1 MYNLKPMEMRYI
13 VPVAAMI
20 SAGKS
25 NLLNVLYNIDLLEC
39 KAGIGTKF
47 VNILR
52 YNPNIKE
59 PRFFHLIVIKKGE
72 KYIFYKD
79 NSERVIVGKQRIIEA
94 IKYLNKS
101 LAKEKYVNYEKLF
114 YMTEINESPFIT
126 NKEYL
131 LNHDL
136 CDIPGLSEYQEAEN
150 PDGGEEPY
158 RDQNSDNEGPESE
171 IEIGNFNHL
180 EGKTVEE
187 ELKEIKTL
195 NSEHD
200 NMQESGQK
208 MEDDIYYNVELEKNS
223 YINEIFKIIKDYI
236 DGGIIILS
244 VENYY
249 FNQNY
254 EMIAL
259 LKKVIKKEINN
270 FLIILNKIDLSKNQ
284 EEDAEKCRNLFIQ
297 KFPDGKTFNI
307 NSNTFIPLSA
317 NQLKNELLLRNDF
330 KHLLYYHFQNFINK
344 IKKDEKSIIPKTFI
358 DHLRDIIKTMREIS
372 KKEIKK
378 YIYESKI
385 INNKEIIK
393 IINDIENEFKGEEII
408 FGIDED
414 DFEEVF
420 DDDEDEHDN
429 NDNISDVID
438 RINPSYIVKLIY
450 IFHKENKLIPPLSKE
465 SQALLNYFNKQNDI
479 INDLPKF
486 ENKKEINL
494 FKINAANNIQMLIN
508 KEIMEELM
516 KVTKEIEN
524 SKFSGIEIKN
534 IMKELYLTIYYLKVY
549 NVIFIPFIGPSNGGK
564 STIINNIIGE
574 EILECGQKECTKRGI
589 IIGYKDDKEP
599 DITLRKANFKFKEF
613 SGQKNY
619 YFESENYIF
628 ASGLKNVKNTIKGLN
643 YAFPDK
649 EENSFYFIKTR
660 IKLFDDLGFDDNL
673 KKMVYLI
680 DFPGFGTGNIF
691 EKKLFKKVMNIC
703 NAFIFVVRNSVIK
716 EKEKKEMLDKLFIK
730 SMMNKEKL
738 PSGFIKSCLF
748 VFNNDNKQN
757 TTEEDLIIAK
767 EDIRSIIKRIPDE
780 DNINACFFN
789 AKYYQKYQNNFNYFY
804 NIYQTIIG
812 SYNNYKNFS
821 QEKYIDPE
829 KFNRRLFSNFGE
841 YLHKILDDKIRSL
854 KLGKIKKFV
863 PNKYVEKEVNET
875 IKILEKYGCI
885 APNEV
890 NIRIKSS
897 ISQIFTHARENIK
910 EIQEFKESN
919 FEEFKKTFLE
929 QIIYINDEIQ
939 TELFDKINKV
949 ITALN
954 YFFNSNFSERQNDLK
969 LFKEFKKNIKIT
981 KNDLENLS
989 KDRTKLIESEK
1000 EKYVNNIKTLIDERK
1015 NKIKIVLETKDWKEY
1030 LEEIIKEIKS
1040 ITEKFA
1046 QKIEKIIK
1054 DIDTESN
1061 KLKYETKKFFE
1072 SITEGKM
1079 EFKDDKNFE
1088 SFFSE
1093 KVSKKGANISNEI
1106 IDGINI
1112 CTENGLSKIWE
1123 CRTLFVFIKSI
1134 FFRVTYLT
1142 NLLEIIN
1149 EDLNDKIGYIVYLL
1163 KENFKKYID
1172 SIINFIDLRTKI
1184 ISTKYTKFQK
1194 NEWYNLCK
1202 MYEVSKHKIQGN
1214 LKKIKQI
1221 KYS

>member
-1 MYNLKPMEMRYI
+1 MYNLKPIEMRYI
-13 VPVAAMI
+13 VPVASMI

-52 YNPNIKE
+52 YNPNIKG

-158 RDQNSDNEGPESE
+158 TDQNSDNEGPESE

-408 FGIDED
+408 FGIDEG

-420 DDDEDEHDN
+420 DDDEDEDDN

-574 EILECGQKECTKRGI
+574 EILECGQEECTKRGI

-767 EDIRSIIKRIPDE
+767 EDI
-780 DNINACFFN
+780 
-789 AKYYQKYQNNFNYFY
+789 
-804 NIYQTIIG
+804 
-812 SYNNYKNFS
+812 S
-821 QEKYIDPE
+821 Q
-829 KFNRRLFSNFGE
+829 L
-841 YLHKILDDKIRSL
+841 
-854 KLGKIKKFV
+854 
-863 PNKYVEKEVNET
+863 
-875 IKILEKYGCI
+875 
-885 APNEV
+885 
-890 NIRIKSS
+890 
-897 ISQIFTHARENIK
+897 
-910 EIQEFKESN
+910 
-919 FEEFKKTFLE
+919 
-929 QIIYINDEIQ
+929 
-939 TELFDKINKV
+939 
-949 ITALN
+949 
-954 YFFNSNFSERQNDLK
+954 
-969 LFKEFKKNIKIT
+969 
-981 KNDLENLS
+981 
-989 KDRTKLIESEK
+989 
-1000 EKYVNNIKTLIDERK
+1000 
-1015 NKIKIVLETKDWKEY
+1015 
-1030 LEEIIKEIKS
+1030 
-1040 ITEKFA
+1040 
-1046 QKIEKIIK
+1046 
-1054 DIDTESN
+1054 
-1061 KLKYETKKFFE
+1061 
-1072 SITEGKM
+1072 
-1079 EFKDDKNFE
+1079 
-1088 SFFSE
+1088 
-1093 KVSKKGANISNEI
+1093 
-1106 IDGINI
+1106 
-1112 CTENGLSKIWE
+1112 
-1123 CRTLFVFIKSI
+1123 
-1134 FFRVTYLT
+1134 
-1142 NLLEIIN
+1142 
-1149 EDLNDKIGYIVYLL
+1149 
-1163 KENFKKYID
+1163 
-1172 SIINFIDLRTKI
+1172 
-1184 ISTKYTKFQK
+1184 
-1194 NEWYNLCK
+1194 
-1202 MYEVSKHKIQGN
+1202 
-1214 LKKIKQI
+1214 
-1221 KYS
+1221 